1 MLLKSRREEPVP
13 IPVGC
18 DRDHPQITQI
28 THQKRVGT
36 SEVFDRRTSKYSHQA
51 KVPSTKDKARSTM
64 TEWETIIG
72 LEIHAQLSTESKI
85 FCGCST
91 RFGDEPNANTCP
103 VCLGLP
109 GALPVLNKRAVEL
122 GARAALALGLQ
133 INNCSIFAR
142 KNYFYPDLP
151 KGYQISQ
158 YDQPFSA
165 NGELEIMTAER
176 DQAGHPVQWRSK
188 KIRITR
194 LHLEE
199 DAGKNVHEGLPDVD
213 RFSYIDLNRA
223 GTPLAE
229 IVTEPEFRSS
239 WEAYDYVNHV
249 RRTLQWVGASEAD
262 MEKGNLRC
270 EANVSVRR
278 KGDQTFGTKV
288 ELKNLNSVRFMQRA
302 IEYEITRQVGVLES
316 GGRLV
321 QETRLWDDRAM
332 ETRTMR
338 SKEEAHDYR
347 YFPEPDLPPLIV
359 SDQFIEHVRSSL
371 PELPEARR
379 KRFMDQ
385 YGLSFADASQ
395 LTAERALADYYERA
409 AEASGNPK
417 AAANWIR
424 SELLRELETAGISA
438 DASPVKPENLAA
450 LVRLIDE
457 GKISGK
463 QGKEVLVEMFATGE
477 SPTAIIEKRGLVQ
490 VSDTVEIDRLIDEV
504 INGNEAQVAKYRGG
518 KEALFG
524 FFVGQVLKASKGKAN
539 PKIVNDRLREKLRG

>member
-1 MLLKSRREEPVP
+1 MKP
-13 IPVGC
+13 G
-18 DRDHPQITQI
+18 
-28 THQKRVGT
+28 
-36 SEVFDRRTSKYSHQA
+36 
-51 KVPSTKDKARSTM
+51 
-64 TEWETIIG
+64 WETIIG

-85 FCGCST
+85 FCGCSA
-91 RFGDEPNANTCP
+91 RFGDEPNQNTCP

-109 GALPVLNKRAVEL
+109 GALPVLNRRVVEL
-122 GARAALALGLQ
+122 GARAALALGLR
-133 INNCSIFAR
+133 INGQSIFAR

-165 NGELEIMTAER
+165 DGLLQIMTAER
-176 DQAGHPVQWRSK
+176 DEAGHPVEWLP
-188 KIRITR
+188 KIIHLTR

-199 DAGKNVHEGLPDVD
+199 DAGKNVHEGLPEVD

-229 IVTEPEFRSS
+229 IVTEPEFSSS
-239 WEAYDYVNHV
+239 WQAYDYVNHV
-249 RRTLQWVGASEAD
+249 RRALQWVGASEAD

-278 KGDQTFGTKV
+278 VGEPLGTKV

-302 IEYEITRQVGVLES
+302 IEFEIERQIGVIES
-316 GGRLV
+316 GGRVV

-359 SDQFIEHVRSSL
+359 SDDFVERVRSSM

-379 KRFMDQ
+379 QRFVEQ

-395 LTAERALADYYERA
+395 LTSERSLSEYYEQA
-409 AEASGNPK
+409 VAASGN
-417 AAANWIR
+417 ARSATNWIR
-424 SELLRELETAGISA
+424 SELLRELEVAGLSA
-438 DASPVKPENLAA
+438 GASPVAAEELGA
-450 LVRLIDE
+450 LVRLIDQE
-457 GKISGK
+457 KISGK
-463 QGKEVLVEMFATGE
+463 QAKEVLVEMFKTGKSAGAVVE
-477 SPTAIIEKRGLVQ
+477 EQGMVL
-490 VSDTVEIDRLIDEV
+490 VSDTAEIDRVIDEV
-504 INGNEAQVAKYRGG
+504 LAANPNQLESYRNG

-524 FFVGQVLKASKGKAN
+524 FFVGQTMKASKGKAN
-539 PKIVNDRLREKLRG
+539 PKVVNERLRAKLAAVR

>member
-1 MLLKSRREEPVP
+1 MNT
-13 IPVGC
+13 G
-18 DRDHPQITQI
+18 
-28 THQKRVGT
+28 
-36 SEVFDRRTSKYSHQA
+36 
-51 KVPSTKDKARSTM
+51 
-64 TEWETIIG
+64 WETVIG

-109 GALPVLNKRAVEL
+109 GALPVLNRRVVEL

-133 INNCSIFAR
+133 INSRSIFAR

-165 NGELEIMTAER
+165 DGVLQIMTARR
-176 DQAGHPVQWRSK
+176 DEAGHPVDWQPK
-188 KIRITR
+188 TIRITR

-213 RFSYIDLNRA
+213 RYSYIDLNRA

-229 IVTEPEFRSS
+229 IVTEPEFRNS
-239 WEAYDYVNHV
+239 WEAHDYVNHV
-249 RRTLQWVGASEAD
+249 RRALRWVGASEAD

-278 KGDQTFGTKV
+278 FGDESFGTKV

-302 IEYEITRQVGVLES
+302 IEFEVERQIALLES
-316 GGRLV
+316 GGRVL
-321 QETRLWDDRAM
+321 QETRLWDERAM
-332 ETRTMR
+332 ETRVMR

-347 YFPEPDLPPLIV
+347 YFPEPDLAPLEV
-359 SDQFIEHVRSSL
+359 TNEFIEDVRASM

-379 KRFMDQ
+379 QRFVDQ
-385 YGLSFADASQ
+385 YQLSFSDASQ
-395 LTAERALADYYERA
+395 LTSDRSLADYYERV
-409 AEASGNPK
+409 AEGSGNPRI
-417 AAANWIR
+417 AANWIR
-424 SELLRELETAGISA
+424 SELLRELETAGVTAAASPISA
-438 DASPVKPENLAA
+438 DHLAQL
-450 LVRLIDE
+450 LVVIDE

-463 QGKEVLVEMFATGE
+463 QGKDVLIEMFRSGK
-477 SPTAIIEKRGLVQ
+477 TAAQIIEEQGLVQ
-490 VSDTVEIDRLIDEV
+490 VSDTSEIDCLIDEV
-504 INGNEAQVAKYRGG
+504 LSTSSSQVEAYRSG
-518 KEALFG
+518 KETLFG
-524 FFVGQVLKASKGKAN
+524 FFVGQVMKASKGKAN
-539 PKIVNDRLREKLRG
+539 PKIVNERLKSKLAGE